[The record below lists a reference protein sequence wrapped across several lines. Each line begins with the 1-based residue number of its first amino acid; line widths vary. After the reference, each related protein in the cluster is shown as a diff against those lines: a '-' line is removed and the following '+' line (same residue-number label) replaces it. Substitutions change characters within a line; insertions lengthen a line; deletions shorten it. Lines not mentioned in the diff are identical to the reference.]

1 MFIINI
7 FSLNCFFQKIEIHKM
22 QDKEN
27 INRKEETLVEEIKK
41 VYFLLYFL
49 FNSF

>member
-1 MFIINI
+1 MFIIYI
-7 FSLNCFFQKIEIHKM
+7 LSLNCFFQKIEIHIM

-27 INRKEETLVEEIKK
+27 INGKEETLIQEIKK

-49 FNSF
+49 F